1 MKSRWIVRGVE
12 IVLLGII
19 IFFGVVVGLGEA
31 VLQLWNW
38 LMPSLFG
45 LHQITFWQA
54 VGVMALSWILFGKAF
69 LGGRPYGRHWRGRMR
84 DRWERMSPE
93 EREQFR
99 QAMRQRCG
107 SIGQPS
113 TAEPKA

>member
-1 MKSRWIVRGVE
+1 MKTKWIVKGFE
-12 IVLLGII
+12 ISLLIII

-54 VGVMALSWILFGKAF
+54 VGIMCLSWILFGRF
-69 LGGRPYGRHWRGRMR
+69 IGGRSPGRHWRGRMR
-84 DRWERMSPE
+84 ERWENMTPE

-99 QAMRQRCG
+99 QGMRHRCG
-107 SIGQPS
+107 NFGQS
-113 TAEPKA
+113 ATEPKA